1 MNSLLDDNKV
11 LTLLDGNRINLK
23 SNVKIMFEVDEL
35 SQASP
40 ATVSRCGML
49 YVDVKEITWKSIF
62 TKWILE
68 KDAIVIPDTLID
80 FLEDLCDKWI
90 EPLLK
95 FNQKIS
101 THFLSPLNYSC

>member
-1 MNSLLDDNKV
+1 
-11 LTLLDGNRINLK
+11 
-23 SNVKIMFEVDEL
+23 
-35 SQASP
+35 
-40 ATVSRCGML
+40 ML

-68 KDAIVIPDTLID
+68 KDAIVIPDTLLD

-95 FNQKIS
+95 FN
-101 THFLSPLNYSC
+101 